1 MTTPVT
7 PAPDDPSHNEQV
19 EMLRKMAR
27 ERGIM
32 VDMVDD
38 NELASLLNSQ
48 RPKIKLPGDN
58 RELSQFAAEVGR
70 EVRQHYLFRRDRTAV
85 IINEEKQ
92 RLDVMSP
99 EMLRT
104 WVEYNLVCVK
114 EKATRPEPG
123 EVARVF
129 MIVKTMNLDTARG
142 TLEAM
147 QFWKQLPEIKRI
159 NQTRLPV
166 IREDGSI
173 DLLRPGYFTE
183 QGIYTL
189 DDGLV
194 LEEEMTL
201 DEARAFIDDRLKDF
215 PFPNERSKAVAI
227 AAMMTM
233 FCATMLPK
241 RALRPG
247 FIYTANSPGAGK
259 TLLAKMAIIPVA
271 GTCSTRTFPR
281 KEEAKKV
288 LDVIAMDA
296 TNYALFDNIRGKIA
310 GEEIEAFITSAE
322 WEGRILGEST
332 KFRVDNVATVF
343 LTGNQSTTS
352 GDMADRCLFVELFVQ
367 EADNRDRKIPR
378 IIDDTFLA
386 DTSERSKMCSA
397 LWALVRR
404 WEADG
409 KPKPK
414 TVMPRFEAWSNVVAA
429 IVYNAGYGDPI
440 AKPEIPGGGDV
451 EIHDMRELVMALAPD
466 AAAVEAAASAETPHS
481 PKTEWKFDAVI
492 EKVKAL
498 GLFED
503 TEIRAG
509 RTTEDMFDPDG
520 GITPAG
526 KSLFGKLLSRYDRR
540 LFATADGR
548 RLRFVVEG
556 KGNTRRYTVVLEI
569 E

>member
-1 MTTPVT
+1 MTTT
-7 PAPDDPSHNEQV
+7 GAPAPDDSSHNDQV
-19 EMLRKMAR
+19 ELLRKMAR

-32 VDMVDD
+32 TDMVGDD
-38 NELASLLNSQ
+38 ELAAMLNSQ

-58 RELSQFAAEVGR
+58 RELSQFASEIGAA
-70 EVRQHYLFRRDRTAV
+70 VRTHHLFRRDRTAV

-104 WVEYNLVCVK
+104 WVEYNLCCYK
-114 EKATRPEPG
+114 EKP
-123 EVARVF
+123 ARDDQRF
-129 MIVKTMNLDTARG
+129 ITIVKTMNLDTARG

-147 QFWKQLPEIKRI
+147 QFWLQLPEIKRI

-166 IREDGSI
+166 IREDGGI
-173 DLLRPGYFTE
+173 DLLKPGYFAE

-189 DDGLV
+189 DDGLA

-201 DEARAFIDDRLKDF
+201 EEAKTFIDDRLKDF
-215 PFPNERSKAVAI
+215 PFPNERSKSVAI
-227 AAMMTM
+227 AAMLTM

-296 TNYALFDNIRGKIA
+296 TNYILFDNIRGKIA

-378 IIDDTFLA
+378 IIDDTFLG
-386 DTSERSKMCSA
+386 DPIERSKMCSA
-397 LWALVRR
+397 LWSLVRR

-409 KPKPK
+409 KPKPT
-414 TVMPRFEAWSNVVAA
+414 TVMPRFEAWSNIVAA
-429 IVYNAGYGDPI
+429 IVCNAGYSDPI

-451 EIHDMRELVMALAPD
+451 EIHDMRELVSALAPERPD
-466 AAAVEAAASAETPHS
+466 PDSVEAPAPGEPEHS
-481 PKTEWKFDAVI
+481 IKAEWKFDAVI
-492 EKVKAL
+492 DKVKAL
-498 GLFED
+498 GLFEE
-503 TEIRAG
+503 TEVKAG
-509 RTTEDMFDPDG
+509 RTTEDMFDPSG
-520 GITPAG
+520 AITPAG

-556 KGNTRRYTVVLEI
+556 KGNTRRYTVVLET